1 MSTYQEIRTH
11 IQADDI
17 EEAFEAADA
26 LFEGTAYADDFSL
39 IVRNY
44 RRIERETAL
53 NTEDPDRLSR
63 EQNKALRT
71 LLGMLSA
78 HEQGEEPDAYLAATD
93 GILHGLTSQPF
104 RPEVFIGREADM
116 DAVYDLLFHQ
126 SQLLL
131 LVHGRGGIGK
141 TTLAAS
147 YYWKY
152 RRHYAHVG
160 WVLSEPSLIDGVLRL
175 AAAFD
180 MQFDPKARKEERLEQ
195 LLTQLD
201 RLQGPCLLIIDN
213 ANESSDLEVMYKHLR
228 RNNHFHI
235 LLTSRIPSFREMA
248 TYAVRGLSEEKTLEL
263 FRKFYPKLQPEEE
276 SLLYQIREAVYENTL
291 VLELLAKNLGRVNK
305 FRVKYALQD
314 LLHDIQNKGLLAL
327 THTRAVGT
335 DYQHFEKAKP
345 EEIIEAMYDL
355 GGLEREEVALLS
367 IFAVLPPENIPY
379 ELLHTLIKDEPDEVL
394 ESLIE
399 KGWLEFNEDYNAF
412 KSSPVVQE
420 IVRKKN
426 EEIWEDCAYTVRV
439 LIEGLNEENRHQNN
453 FREAAVWVR
462 LGEAV
467 LSHLDLEKRNLGTL
481 SQNIGNYY
489 TEIGDL
495 TLAMEMYLR
504 MERIQ
509 KVLSESDPENTDF
522 KNGLAISYN
531 FLGNSY
537 KDLGDLEKA
546 LESYEKYNQL
556 SKELHDEY
564 PQSVKFKNDYAISYE
579 KLGSTHSSLG

>member
-11 IQADDI
+11 IQANDI

-26 LFEGTAYADDFSL
+26 LFEGTAYANDYSL

-44 RRIERETAL
+44 RRIEKAAAL
-53 NTEDPDRLSR
+53 NTEDPDRLSH

-71 LLGMLSA
+71 LLGMLDA
-78 HEQGEEPDAYLAATD
+78 HEKGEEPDSYLAPTD

-104 RPEVFIGREADM
+104 RPEVFIGRETDM

-180 MQFDPKARKEERLEQ
+180 MQFDPKASKEQRLEQ

-201 RLQGPCLLIIDN
+201 SLQGPCLLIIDN
-213 ANESSDLEVMYKHLR
+213 ANESSDLEAMYKHLR

-248 TYAVRGLSEEKTLEL
+248 TYSVRGLSEEKTLEL
-263 FRKFYPKLQPEEE
+263 FRKYYPRLQPEEE

-314 LLHDIQNKGLLAL
+314 LLHDIQNKGQQAL

-379 ELLHTLIKDEPDEVL
+379 ELLHTLTKDEPDEVL

-412 KSSPVVQE
+412 KASPVVQE

-426 EEIWEDCAYTVRV
+426 EEIWEDCVYTVRV
-439 LIEGLNEENRHQNN
+439 LIEGLNEKNRHQNN
-453 FREAAVWVR
+453 YREAAVWVR

-467 LSHLDLEKRNLGTL
+467 LSNLDLEKRNLGTL
-481 SQNIGNYY
+481 SQNIG
-489 TEIGDL
+489 
-495 TLAMEMYLR
+495 
-504 MERIQ
+504 
-509 KVLSESDPENTDF
+509 
-522 KNGLAISYN
+522 
-531 FLGNSY
+531 
-537 KDLGDLEKA
+537 KDLL
-546 LESYEKYNQL
+546 SQYN
-556 SKELHDEY
+556 
-564 PQSVKFKNDYAISYE
+564 
-579 KLGSTHSSLG
+579 SSLYFD